1 MFDESEIGDIMTNL
15 LACAANQFDQ
25 IDRVNAVLSKL
36 VNDDKTYEFYFNES
50 QMMMK
55 KGLFEEALD
64 SLLRSFEV
72 AKEDNSDQ
80 TDAARFKI

>member
-50 QMMMK
+50 
-55 KGLFEEALD
+55 
-64 SLLRSFEV
+64 
-72 AKEDNSDQ
+72 
-80 TDAARFKI
+80 